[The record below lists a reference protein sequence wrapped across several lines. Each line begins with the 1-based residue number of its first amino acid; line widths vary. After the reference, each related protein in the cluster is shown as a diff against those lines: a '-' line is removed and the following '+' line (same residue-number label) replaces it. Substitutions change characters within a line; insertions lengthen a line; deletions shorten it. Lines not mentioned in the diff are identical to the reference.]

1 MQTIPWYHSLEIM
14 DGSLENM
21 ALGVSRTNFELATH
35 APMMVH
41 IPRKTDDGI
50 TTEKLVEM
58 VDLFP
63 TIVEAAGF
71 PPIPLCPEGKFHR
84 HHLV

>member
-1 MQTIPWYHSLEIM
+1 MPGKWGGVRRARPPRSANGQ
-14 DGSLENM
+14 
-21 ALGVSRTNFELATH
+21 LGEHGAWCKQTNFELATQ

-41 IPRKTDDGI
+41 IPGKTDDGI

-71 PPIPLCPEGKFHR
+71 PPIPLCP
-84 HHLV
+84 